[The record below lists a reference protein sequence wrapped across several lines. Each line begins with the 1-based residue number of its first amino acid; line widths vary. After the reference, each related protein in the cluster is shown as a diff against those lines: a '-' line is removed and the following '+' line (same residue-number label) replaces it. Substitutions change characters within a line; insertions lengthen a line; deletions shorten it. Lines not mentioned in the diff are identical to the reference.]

1 MNHKRLAIILAVL
14 LGGMA
19 IYYNISTSNNA
30 DTGNGISG
38 AKIENIK

>member
-19 IYYNISTSNNA
+19 IYYNISTSDNA
-30 DTGNGISG
+30 DTGNGMSG
-38 AKIENIK
+38 AKTENIK